1 MAETKTTTCRL
12 TVAKAD
18 KDEFKRVWSFVH
30 AMEALFDGRGFFSSE
45 ESWRGWDD
53 DDEDKKTLLEIEK
66 ELIDAGEATWDGH
79 PNNDAILYEFIKRK
93 WREANCSGSFGRI
106 IFDCQTLIENCCD
119 PDKDYLEFK
128 PSIMHAER
136 IALEKVEQIITD
148 GEQQGQSPE
157 QIIAAI
163 RQRIEESKKEEE

>member
-1 MAETKTTTCRL
+1 MAKHKC
-12 TVAKAD
+12 TVAKATQE
-18 KDEFKRVWSFVH
+18 EFDRVWDFVH
-30 AMEALFDGRGFFSSE
+30 PMEALFDGRGFFPNE
-45 ESWRGWDD
+45 EDWRDWDD
-53 DDEDKKTLLEIEK
+53 DDEDKKLLLKIEK
-66 ELIDAGEATWDGH
+66 ELLAAGEDEYDGQVD
-79 PNNDAILYEFIKRK
+79 NRLILYEFMKVK
-93 WREANCSGSFGRI
+93 FLKANYSGSIGRI
-106 IFDCQTLIENCCD
+106 LFDCSTLIDNCCD
-119 PDKDYLEFK
+119 PDLDYLEFK